1 MLLTQSTR
9 ASTPAAGHLIFIMRI
24 VCQQR
29 GGREEAASSSSS
41 SGALFNGKGAL
52 LPSVAGADALQPC
65 VGTRKERGGGKNESS
80 QSSYWEINS
89 G

>member
-41 SGALFNGKGAL
+41 GALFNGKGAL

-65 VGTRKERGGGKNESS
+65 VGTRKERGGEK
-80 QSSYWEINS
+80 
-89 G
+89 